1 VDIASILKA
10 SNIPAW
16 GKPKGPNL
24 FDRLNDAV
32 QYFLD
37 QHKQQMW
44 LYNRRILT
52 GPSTEVLA
60 MDDNSNIIYG
70 VNFASADYLGLAKN
84 EFAKDAAI
92 EAVTNF
98 GVNSAGSPLAFGAT
112 K

>member
-1 VDIASILKA
+1 VDIGSILRA

-16 GKPKGPNL
+16 GKPKGSNL
-24 FDRLNDAV
+24 FDRLDEPV
-32 QYFLD
+32 KYFYE
-37 QHKQQMW
+37 QHEQQMW

-60 MDDNSNIIYG
+60 MDDNCNIIHG

-84 EFAKDAAI
+84 DAAKEAAI
-92 EAVTNF
+92 EAATNF